1 LWQLLRLFQN
11 GQKGLLLAS
20 EILDFSFHLGES
32 FAKNLIVC
40 LATVPRDRPNLFP
53 NLLMVNICALP
64 VLTRLQLHSLPFVF
78 IRANKTH

>member
-32 FAKNLIVC
+32 FTQDLIVC
-40 LATVPRDRPNLFP
+40 LATVPHDRPNFLP
-53 NLLMVNICALP
+53 SLLMVNICVLP
-64 VLTRLQLHSLPFVF
+64 VLTCLQLHSLTFVF
-78 IRANKTH
+78 IRANKAH